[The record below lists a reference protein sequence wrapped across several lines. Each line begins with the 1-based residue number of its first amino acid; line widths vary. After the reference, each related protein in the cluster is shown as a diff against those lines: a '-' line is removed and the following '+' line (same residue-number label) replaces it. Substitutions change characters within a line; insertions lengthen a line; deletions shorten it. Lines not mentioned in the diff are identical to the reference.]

1 MKDMWNERFS
11 EEDYAYGMEAN
22 DFLKTQLSKLP
33 ENSKVLCIADGQGRN
48 SLFLAKNNMLPTAV
62 DFSEVGIQTI
72 QKIAKDNNVTI
83 ETFCEDLNTF
93 EMGIEKWDA
102 IVSIF
107 AHLPLSIREH
117 VHHKIEKALKKNG
130 LLILEGYAPEQLN
143 YNTGGPKNLE
153 MLFTIEQIEKDFST
167 LRPILLQK
175 ITRDIH
181 EGKYHNGTSVVIQF
195 VGRK

>member
-72 QKIAKDNNVTI
+72 QKIARENNVTI